1 MGLGFELVRAIAS
14 IVDLLFTLYIW
25 ILIARVLVTWVNP
38 DPYNPIVRFL
48 ANVADPI
55 LERARRLLPLQF
67 SGFDFSPIIVIVAL
81 EFVRRVVIRLLFHLV

>member
-14 IVDLLFTLYIW
+14 VVNLIFTLYIW
-25 ILIARVLVTWVNP
+25 ILIARVLITWVSP

-48 ANVADPI
+48 SNVADPV

-67 SGFDFSPIIVIVAL
+67 SGFDFSPIVVIVAL
-81 EFVRRVVIRLLFHLV
+81 EFIRRVILNLLYHLI